1 MLQRR
6 TDLAVEA
13 EALSKPTAAP
23 EGVRVREERRE
34 GCPVT
39 RVEILDGRGEEALG
53 KPVGTYVTVDLTG
66 LVRRED
72 EAFPGPAGRWRGSSL
87 TCSGAAG
94 CLKRRRCWWWAWA
107 TAPSPPTPWGPAPP
121 TTPW

>member
-1 MLQRR
+1 METVLQRR

-13 EALSKPTAAP
+13 EALSKPAAAP

-53 KPVGTYVTVDLTG
+53 KPVGTYVTLDLTG
-66 LVRRED
+66 LVRREE
-72 EAFPGPAGRWRGSSL
+72 EAFPRSCRALAGAGVARVVVFMPAL
-87 TCSGAAG
+87 
-94 CLKRRRCWWWAWA
+94 
-107 TAPSPPTPWGPAPP
+107 
-121 TTPW
+121 